1 VKALGLGTFVIVMLA
16 ISALLDH
23 ESGIGIWLELRDDLA
38 ASSERVAQLARE
50 NEALR
55 KEIELLEVEPSAVER
70 AIREELDLA
79 RPGEI
84 VVRFERSR
92 GSGSSDAVAQ
102 DRIWTRRPEL
112 ADGAPDREAR

>member
-1 VKALGLGTFVIVMLA
+1 MRALGLGTFVIVMLA

-23 ESGIGIWLELRDDLA
+23 ESGIGIWLELREDLA
-38 ASSERVAQLARE
+38 VSSDRVEQLARE

-55 KEIELLEVEPSAVER
+55 QEIELLEVEPAALER

-84 VVRFERSR
+84 VVRFESPN
-92 GSGSSDAVAQ
+92 GGESSDAVAD
-102 DRIWTRRPEL
+102 DRIWTRRPEP
-112 ADGAPDREAR
+112 ADGAPDREAK